1 MKCNPSITLLMDGN
15 FSRVGTEIYSPHMG
29 YEQFAV
35 RFTQSFNEVNIAA
48 RSFPTAKALGK
59 RVTGAQVAFV
69 DLGANRGAKALV
81 LGIPRL
87 LQRLYRVVRHADV
100 LLIRFPGNIAMLAM
114 LICKLTGKPF
124 SAEVVADP
132 ADYFSDAASRHP
144 LRRIARSVHCWAT
157 RHAVR
162 RAQTVRYVTARS
174 LQQHYPPSRM
184 DRTFGFSDVYLPDS
198 MFEQVPLATVGEQVG
213 FRIVNVAMMHNE
225 SKGHDPL
232 IRAIGRLRA
241 GKLDVRLTLI
251 GDGALRERFE
261 RLAQEEG
268 VADAVHFAG
277 AMDGDEV
284 RHRVAQHALFVLP
297 SFQEGMPRAMLESM
311 ALGVPV
317 IATRVG
323 GIGEVLDE
331 QSLIEPGDIDTL
343 CERIERLA
351 TDSAFRQSEADR
363 QRAIARRFQFSTL
376 QEQYQIYCDELKAVS
391 QR

>member
-1 MKCNPSITLLMDGN
+1 MKCNASITLLMDGN

-35 RFTQSFNEVNIAA
+35 RFTQSFDEVNIAA
-48 RSFPTAKALGK
+48 RSFPSSKALGK
-59 RVTGAQVAFV
+59 RVTGAQATFV
-69 DLGANRGAKALV
+69 DLGANRGAGALV

-87 LQRLYRVVRHADV
+87 LQRLYRVVRRADV

-132 ADYFSDAASRHP
+132 ADYFSDAASSHP

-157 RHAVR
+157 QHAVR

-174 LQQHYPPSRM
+174 LQQHYPSPRT

-198 MFEQVPLATVGEQVG
+198 MFERAPSATAGEQGG

-331 QSLIEPGDIDTL
+331 QSLMEPGDVDTL
-343 CERIERLA
+343 CERIERLT
-351 TDSAFRQSEADR
+351 TDPAFRRSEADR

>member
-1 MKCNPSITLLMDGN
+1 MKYSSSITLLMDGN

-35 RFTQSFNEVNIAA
+35 RFTHSFDEVKIAA
-48 RSFPTAKALGK
+48 RSFPTSKALGK
-59 RVTGAQVAFV
+59 RVTGAQTSFV
-69 DLGANRGAKALV
+69 DLGANRGAGALV
-81 LGIPRL
+81 FGIPRL
-87 LQRLYRVVRHADV
+87 LRRLHRVVRNADV

-157 RHAVR
+157 QHAVR
-162 RAQTVRYVTARS
+162 RAKTVRYVTARS
-174 LQQHYPPSRM
+174 LQQHYPPLRM
-184 DRTFGFSDVYLPDS
+184 DRAFGFSDVYLPDA
-198 MFEQVPLATVGEQVG
+198 MFERSPSAAVGEQDG

-225 SKGHDPL
+225 SKGHDLL

-251 GDGALRERFE
+251 GDGVLRERFE
-261 RLAQEEG
+261 RLAKEEG

-277 AMDGDEV
+277 SMDGDEV
-284 RHRVAQHALFVLP
+284 RQRVAQHALFVLP
-297 SFQEGMPRAMLESM
+297 SFQEGMPRAMLEAM

-331 QSLIEPGDIDTL
+331 QSLIAPGDIDAF
-343 CERIERLA
+343 CARIKQLA
-351 TDSAFRQSEADR
+351 TDTAFRRSEADR
-363 QRAIARRFQFSTL
+363 QRAIARNFQFSTL
-376 QEQYQIYCDELKAVS
+376 QEQYEVYCGELQAAS
-391 QR
+391 RR